1 MLACRV
7 LVMQTDK
14 LSSVIIL
21 LNANLNVSFSYWLWR
36 DYIFLCISIYYPCFK
51 KKVLNFYLAF
61 DLDCHF
67 HLLSLI
73 SHLAGFCS
81 FTFVLYGRTSWLQ
94 CRFPML
100 TIFKSLLAQLSGGC
114 SIFFFAISSSLSLL
128 VGKKSLFISFLLS
141 VLNNLISYM

>member
-94 CRFPML
+94 CTFPML
-100 TIFKSLLAQLSGGC
+100 TIFKSLLAQLSGGG
-114 SIFFFAISSSLSLL
+114 SIFFLQFHLRCHFWW
-128 VGKKSLFISFLLS
+128 GKKAYSLVFYCLC
-141 VLNNLISYM
+141 